1 MGNILQLLADIISI
15 VSIFII
21 AYGAIVSIVAFIRN
35 ELKSHGGAINDL
47 RPIRATLGSYLLLGL
62 EILIA
67 ALILKA
73 ILEPSYSALIVLGS
87 IVAIRLLLSFFLNRE
102 IADLVAQ
109 AQPAPVVEKE
119 AVQEKLNVEIG
130 REETKH
136 AH

>member
-15 VSIFII
+15 ISIFII
-21 AYGAIVSIVAFIRN
+21 AYGAIVSIVAFVRN
-35 ELKSHGGAINDL
+35 ELKPHGGALNDL

-62 EILIA
+62 EVLMA
-67 ALILKA
+67 ALILKT

-102 IADLVAQ
+102 IADLAAQ
-109 AQPAPVVEKE
+109 AQKSPAVAKEASVEKHS
-119 AVQEKLNVEIG
+119 VEH
-130 REETKH
+130 EETKH